1 MYTVNLLF
9 FTYIKRES
17 AMMGVRMK
25 LGLSYLAMV
34 LMIVFLGIFALWSMS
49 NMQKSTDDAAVAALK
64 YMKQSDNMNVAVSDY
79 RAAMYKLLTAET
91 PAQKTASYAEIRKT
105 AKTIDDTFAKMSDGI
120 AFVDKLNEAKDNW
133 AKTQKHGEKAIAL
146 VEAGD
151 TPAASIYMR
160 DEMGKD
166 YMALNTNTD
175 ELAQMELD
183 KAQSKVAAADEIY
196 HGARTATI
204 IVLIVIALLT
214 VGIGYYF
221 YLLIGGFLSKFLEV
235 SQRVY
240 NGDMTV
246 HLAYDTP
253 DEFGKIAHSYN
264 DTLDKIRGITAE
276 IQKISNELTHSAETM
291 STGVNESAQVVT
303 SIAESI
309 NDIAGLSLSQNK
321 NVDRASSALDNII
334 TSVNQ
339 VADLAKH
346 TADNATE
353 VGTTVTQG
361 IEGINVINQHM
372 DRIETMVSTSANQVD
387 TLGHRSEEIGQIVE
401 TIVSISGQ
409 TNLLALNAA
418 IEAARAGEHGRGF
431 AVVAEEIRKLAENSQ
446 EAAQH
451 IAQLIGTIQEETKQA
466 VEAMHHGNEGVR
478 QGSEVVKEAMDE
490 FSQVTGMVDNMV
502 AQMGKVAEHIKQV
515 STQSDQVIEAATC
528 VSQDS
533 DKIAGETQQV
543 SAASEE
549 QSATM
554 QELSNENLKLTDMS
568 KRLQDQLKV
577 FRT

>member
-1 MYTVNLLF
+1 
-9 FTYIKRES
+9 
-17 AMMGVRMK
+17 MGVRMK

-34 LMIVFLGIFALWSMS
+34 LMIVVLGVFALWSMS

-79 RAAMYKLLTAET
+79 RAAMYKLLSAET
-91 PAQKTASYAEIRKT
+91 PDQKTAAYAEIRKT
-105 AKTIDDTFAKMSDGI
+105 AKAIDDTFAEMSDGI
-120 AFVDKLNEAKDNW
+120 IFVDKLNEAKNNW

-166 YMALNTNTD
+166 YIALNNNTD
-175 ELAQMELD
+175 ELAQLELD
-183 KAQSKVAAADEIY
+183 EAQGKVTTAGEIY
-196 HGARTATI
+196 STARNATFV
-204 IVLIVIALLT
+204 VLAIIALIT
-214 VGIGYYF
+214 IGIGYYF
-221 YLLIGGFLSKFLEV
+221 YRLIGGFLSDFLDV
-235 SQRVY
+235 SDRVY
-240 NGDMTV
+240 HGDMTIN
-246 HLAYDTP
+246 LDYDTP

-264 DTLDKIRGITAE
+264 DTLGKIRNITAK
-276 IQKISNELTHSAETM
+276 IQDIANELTDSAETM

-303 SIAESI
+303 SIADSI
-309 NDIAGLSLSQNK
+309 NGIAELSVSQNK
-321 NVDRASSALDNII
+321 NVEKASSALNNII
-334 TSVNQ
+334 SSVND
-339 VADLAKH
+339 VAELAKQ
-346 TADNATE
+346 TANRASQ
-353 VGTTVTQG
+353 VGTTVNQG
-361 IEGINVINQHM
+361 IEGINVISEHM
-372 DRIETMVSTSANQVD
+372 DRVENMVSTSADQVD

-401 TIVSISGQ
+401 TIVNISGQ

-431 AVVAEEIRKLAENSQ
+431 AVVAEEIRKLAEDSQ

-451 IAQLIGTIQEETKQA
+451 IAELIGTIQAETKKA
-466 VEAMHHGNEGVR
+466 VDAMHRGNKGVH

-490 FSQVTGMVDNMV
+490 FSQVGGMVDNMV
-502 AQMGKVAEHIKQV
+502 DQMAQVAKHIEQV
-515 STQSDQVIEAATC
+515 SAESGYVVDATTS
-528 VSQDS
+528 VSKDS

-554 QELSNENLKLTDMS
+554 QELANENTKLADMAQ
-568 KRLQDQLKV
+568 RLQEQLKV

>member
-1 MYTVNLLF
+1 
-9 FTYIKRES
+9 
-17 AMMGVRMK
+17 MGVRMK

-49 NMQKSTDDAAVAALK
+49 NMQQSADNAAVAALK
-64 YMKQSDNMNVAVSDY
+64 YMKQSDNMNVHVSDY
-79 RAAMYKLLTAET
+79 RAAMYKLLSAET
-91 PAQKTASYAEIRKT
+91 PDQKTAAYAEIRKT
-105 AKTIDDTFAKMSDGI
+105 AKAIDDTFAEMSDGI
-120 AFVDKLNEAKDNW
+120 IFVDKLNEAKNNW

-166 YMALNTNTD
+166 YIALNNNTD
-175 ELAQMELD
+175 ELAQLELD
-183 KAQSKVAAADEIY
+183 EAQGKVTTAGEIY
-196 HGARTATI
+196 STARNATFV
-204 IVLIVIALLT
+204 VLAIIALIT
-214 VGIGYYF
+214 IGIGYYF
-221 YLLIGGFLSKFLEV
+221 YRLIGGFLSDFLDV

-240 NGDMTV
+240 RGDMTTN
-246 HLAYDTP
+246 LDYDTP

-264 DTLDKIRGITAE
+264 DTLGKIRNITSK
-276 IQKISNELTHSAETM
+276 IQDIANELTDSAETM

-303 SIAESI
+303 SIADSI
-309 NDIAGLSLSQNK
+309 NGIAELSVSQNN
-321 NVDRASSALDNII
+321 NVEKASSALHNIVS
-334 TSVNQ
+334 SVND
-339 VADLAKH
+339 VAELAKQ
-346 TADNATE
+346 TANRANQ
-353 VGTTVTQG
+353 VGTTVNQG
-361 IEGINVINQHM
+361 IEGINVISEHM
-372 DRIETMVSTSANQVD
+372 DRVETMVSTSADQVD

-401 TIVSISGQ
+401 TIVNISGQ

-431 AVVAEEIRKLAENSQ
+431 AVVAEEIRKLAEDSQ

-451 IAQLIGTIQEETKQA
+451 IAELIGTIQAETKKA
-466 VEAMHHGNEGVR
+466 VDAMHRGNKGVH

-490 FSQVTGMVDNMV
+490 FSQVGGMVDNMV
-502 AQMGKVAEHIKQV
+502 DQMAQVAKHIEQV
-515 STQSDQVIEAATC
+515 SAESGYVVDATTN
-528 VSQDS
+528 VSKDS

-554 QELSNENLKLTDMS
+554 QELANENTKLADMAQ
-568 KRLQDQLKV
+568 RLQEQLKV

>member
-1 MYTVNLLF
+1 
-9 FTYIKRES
+9 
-17 AMMGVRMK
+17 MGVRMK

-34 LMIVFLGIFALWSMS
+34 LMIVILGVFALWSMS

-79 RAAMYKLLTAET
+79 RAAMYKLLSAET
-91 PAQKTASYAEIRKT
+91 PDQKTAAYAEIRKT
-105 AKTIDDTFAKMSDGI
+105 AKVIDDTFSEMSDGI
-120 AFVDKLNEAKDNW
+120 IFVDKFNEAKNNW

-166 YMALNTNTD
+166 YIALNNNTD
-175 ELAQMELD
+175 ELAQLELD
-183 KAQSKVAAADEIY
+183 EAQGKVTTAGEIY
-196 HGARTATI
+196 STARNATFV
-204 IVLIVIALLT
+204 VLAIIALIT
-214 VGIGYYF
+214 IGIGYYF
-221 YLLIGGFLSKFLEV
+221 YRLIGGFLSDFLDV

-240 NGDMTV
+240 RGDMTTN
-246 HLAYDTP
+246 LDYDTP

-264 DTLDKIRGITAE
+264 DTLGKIRNITAK
-276 IQKISNELTHSAETM
+276 IQDIANELTDSAETM

-303 SIAESI
+303 SIADSI
-309 NDIAGLSLSQNK
+309 NGIAELSVSQNK
-321 NVDRASSALDNII
+321 NVDSASSALNSII
-334 TSVNQ
+334 SGVND
-339 VADLAKH
+339 VAELAKQ
-346 TADNATE
+346 TASHASQ
-353 VGTTVTQG
+353 VGTTVNQG
-361 IEGINVINQHM
+361 IEGINVISQHI
-372 DRIETMVSTSANQVD
+372 DRVEAMVSTSADQVD

-401 TIVSISGQ
+401 TIVNISGQ

-431 AVVAEEIRKLAENSQ
+431 AVVAEEIRKLAEDSQ

-451 IAQLIGTIQEETKQA
+451 IAELIGSIQAETKKA
-466 VEAMHHGNEGVR
+466 VDAMHHGNKGVR
-478 QGSEVVKEAMDE
+478 QGSEVVKEAMEE
-490 FSQVTGMVDNMV
+490 FSQVTDMVDSMV
-502 AQMGKVAEHIKQV
+502 DQMARVARHIENV
-515 STQSDQVIEAATC
+515 SVQSNHVIEAATS

-554 QELSNENLKLTDMS
+554 QELANENTKLADMAQ
-568 KRLQDQLKV
+568 RLQEQLKV
-577 FRT
+577 FHT

>member
-1 MYTVNLLF
+1 
-9 FTYIKRES
+9 
-17 AMMGVRMK
+17 MGVRMK

-49 NMQKSTDDAAVAALK
+49 NMQESADEAAVAALK

-79 RAAMYKLLTAET
+79 RAAMYKLLSAET

-105 AKTIDDTFAKMSDGI
+105 AKTIDDIFAEMSDGI
-120 AFVDKLNEAKDNW
+120 IFVDKLNEAKNNW
-133 AKTQKHGEKAIAL
+133 AKTKKHGEKAIAL

-166 YMALNTNTD
+166 YIALNNNTD
-175 ELAQMELD
+175 ELAQLELD
-183 KAQSKVAAADEIY
+183 EAQNKVTTSGEIY
-196 HGARTATI
+196 STARTATFV
-204 IVLIVIALLT
+204 VLAIIALIT
-214 VGIGYYF
+214 IGIGYYF
-221 YLLIGGFLSKFLEV
+221 YRLIGGFLSEFLDV

-240 NGDMTV
+240 HGDMTIN
-246 HLAYDTP
+246 LDYDTP

-264 DTLDKIRGITAE
+264 DTLGKIRNITAK
-276 IQKISNELTHSAETM
+276 IQDIANELTHSAETM

-303 SIAESI
+303 SIADSI
-309 NDIAGLSLSQNK
+309 NGIAELSVSQNK
-321 NVDRASSALDNII
+321 NVERASSALNNII
-334 TSVNQ
+334 SGVND
-339 VADLAKH
+339 VAELAKQ
-346 TADNATE
+346 TASHANE
-353 VGTTVTQG
+353 VGTTVNQG
-361 IEGINVINQHM
+361 IEGINVISEHM
-372 DRIETMVSTSANQVD
+372 DRVEAMVSTSADQVD

-401 TIVSISGQ
+401 TIVNISGQ

-431 AVVAEEIRKLAENSQ
+431 AVVAEEIRKLAEDSQ

-451 IAQLIGTIQEETKQA
+451 IAELIGTIQSETKKA
-466 VEAMHHGNEGVR
+466 VDAMHHGNEGVR
-478 QGSEVVKEAMDE
+478 QGSEVVKDAMAE
-490 FSQVTGMVDNMV
+490 FSQVTHMVDNMV
-502 AQMGKVAEHIKQV
+502 DQMARVAKHIEDV
-515 STQSDQVIEAATC
+515 SVQSDHVIESATC

-554 QELSNENLKLTDMS
+554 QELANENVKLTDMA
-568 KRLQDQLKV
+568 KRLQDQLQI

>member
-1 MYTVNLLF
+1 
-9 FTYIKRES
+9 
-17 AMMGVRMK
+17 MGVRMK

-34 LMIVFLGIFALWSMS
+34 LMIVILGVFALWSMS

-64 YMKQSDNMNVAVSDY
+64 YMKQSDNMNVHVSDY
-79 RAAMYKLLTAET
+79 RAAMYKLLSAET
-91 PAQKTASYAEIRKT
+91 PDQKTAAYAEIRKT
-105 AKTIDDTFAKMSDGI
+105 AKAIDDTFAEMSDGI
-120 AFVDKLNEAKDNW
+120 IFVDKLNEAKNNW

-175 ELAQMELD
+175 ELAQLELD
-183 KAQSKVAAADEIY
+183 EAQGKVTTSGEIY
-196 HGARTATI
+196 SSARTTTFV
-204 IVLIVIALLT
+204 VLAIIALIT
-214 VGIGYYF
+214 IGIGYYF
-221 YLLIGGFLSKFLEV
+221 YRLIGGFLSDFLDV

-240 NGDMTV
+240 RGDMTTN
-246 HLAYDTP
+246 LDYDTP

-264 DTLDKIRGITAE
+264 DTLGKIRNITSK
-276 IQKISNELTHSAETM
+276 IQDIANELTDSAETM

-303 SIAESI
+303 SIADSI
-309 NDIAGLSLSQNK
+309 NGIAELSVSQNN
-321 NVDRASSALDNII
+321 NVEKASSALHNIVS
-334 TSVNQ
+334 SVND
-339 VADLAKH
+339 VAELAKQ
-346 TADNATE
+346 TANRANQ
-353 VGTTVTQG
+353 VGTTVNQG
-361 IEGINVINQHM
+361 IEGINVISEHM
-372 DRIETMVSTSANQVD
+372 DRVETMVSTSADQVD

-401 TIVSISGQ
+401 TIVNISGQ

-431 AVVAEEIRKLAENSQ
+431 AVVAEEIRKLAEDSQ

-451 IAQLIGTIQEETKQA
+451 IAELIGTIQAETKKA
-466 VEAMHHGNEGVR
+466 VDAMHRGNKGVH

-490 FSQVTGMVDNMV
+490 FSQVGGMVDNMV
-502 AQMGKVAEHIKQV
+502 DQMAQVAKHIEQV
-515 STQSDQVIEAATC
+515 SAESGYVVDATTN
-528 VSQDS
+528 VSKDS

-554 QELSNENLKLTDMS
+554 QELANENTKLADMAQ
-568 KRLQDQLKV
+568 RLQEQLKV